1 MKDTGKKTS
10 GSRVEQKVVGM
21 LKALLCAYVIT
32 GILLLV
38 LTGLLYKLNLDESKV
53 TVGIIVIYVLSTFIG
68 GFVVGKLS
76 GERKFIWGL
85 MVGIVY
91 FILLLLVSVG
101 LYHSLQGDSSDV
113 MTTFFLCAGGGMLGG
128 MLS

>member
-10 GSRVEQKVVGM
+10 GSRMEQKVVGM